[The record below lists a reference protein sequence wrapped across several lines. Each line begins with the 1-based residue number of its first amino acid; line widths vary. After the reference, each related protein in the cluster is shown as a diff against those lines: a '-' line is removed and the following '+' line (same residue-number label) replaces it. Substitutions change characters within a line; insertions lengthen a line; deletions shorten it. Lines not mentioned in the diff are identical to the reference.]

1 MYSCSVQFIWDK
13 YVQFT
18 VYIYQYIFPDA
29 LQFTYI
35 NISFQMLYSL
45 HISIYLSR
53 CSSKYIYIPGT
64 L

>member
-1 MYSCSVQFIWDK
+1 MAIYMYSCSVQFIWDK

-35 NISFQMLYSL
+35 NISFQML
-45 HISIYLSR
+45 
-53 CSSKYIYIPGT
+53 
-64 L
+64 